1 MLQKFLLPELEN
13 NALVENCYFQQ
24 DGAPAHYTRKVRD
37 YLNQVFPD
45 RWIGRRGPL
54 EWAAHSPDLTP
65 WDFFLGVS
73 LRAKSIPHD
82 LKNLEELEQ
91 KLEQRVD

>member
-1 MLQKFLLPELEN
+1 MLWLKTVTFSKMELLHI
-13 NALVENCYFQQ
+13 
-24 DGAPAHYTRKVRD
+24 APGKSGD

-54 EWAAHSPDLTP
+54 EWAARSPDLTP
-65 WDFFLGVS
+65 CDFFHWGFL
-73 LRAKSIPHD
+73 KSKVYSTRPQ
-82 LKNLEELEQ
+82 NLEELEQ